1 MTRCTGS
8 RTCGVLAGGMLV
20 GLAASGAHAADCTP
34 PSPTA
39 HSYGASGCDA
49 QVNGGTFDTGTS
61 DYAAVFH
68 ATNHGSITVTAPVT
82 LRSAG
87 NEASGAYADNNG
99 AIHFNAPGST
109 LTMQGDHSNG
119 VHAFGSATVTGQL
132 DITSSGVR
140 AHAVFADYGGVIQLV
155 DSRIETHGEK
165 AAGLAVA
172 TGTIELRGA
181 SAITTTGDIA
191 PGVAL
196 TSGNSHVVV
205 DGQDSRIA
213 IHTTGLESTGAGAAE
228 GSGTILLNNVDAL
241 TEGDAAFG
249 LLAQTATTLQAQNT
263 TVSTTGPLAVGA
275 AAVSGGVVTLAG
287 GRITTSGYAAYGI
300 VARGENSRAD
310 ADGVTLA
317 TSGEQADGLH
327 VVDAAALT
335 FRNGLVTTT
344 GLNAS
349 GLVLLSQAGG
359 TLQRAE
365 IVGSTLAS
373 TRGAGIRVQDGPA
386 AVSISGSTVT
396 APLWLAIDASSS
408 PISVDVTAS
417 GSTLRGA
424 TRVGAAEGG
433 QPHVANVTLRDAS
446 TWWVTG
452 DANLTRLDNLDS
464 TVAFVAPTD
473 GVFHALTLRQYHST
487 NGVLALTSALGGDGS
502 PTDRLV
508 IDTGSATGVTQL
520 RISNAGGKGAL
531 TNEGIRVIE
540 VANGGSAPAGAFVL
554 AGRAVAGPF
563 EYSLYRGGLQQP
575 DDGNWYLRSQQLPDP
590 PTPPNPPNPP
600 APPDPPRPRYR
611 PEVPAYIATEY
622 AATSLFVHSLHDR
635 LGALPFSAAPA
646 GWLRLVGKT
655 GESGS
660 RSHDYAARADTVV
673 LQGGADIARGSLF
686 GQADRLHIGAM
697 LGYGHVQTDGLAA
710 GNAARAKGEVNGY
723 GAGVYATWFAQ
734 AAADTGPYVDS
745 WLQYVWFD
753 NAMRGDQLP
762 RVGYHSQAWNASLE
776 GGWAVALGGLPWRF
790 EPQVQVVWLQHRGV
804 DLTEPNG
811 TRIRGG
817 DTSGVVTRLGA
828 RVFRTLDR
836 EDGGRLQ
843 PYATLNWWHDQ
854 ASTSV
859 GFGDTVLGQLFPRD
873 RYELKLGLNARLA
886 RGWTS
891 WGNVAGEWGSQGF
904 RQYGV
909 RLGARYVW

>member
-228 GSGTILLNNVDAL
+228 GSGTILLNNVDVL

-335 FRNGLVTTT
+335 FRNGSVTTT

-424 TRVGAAEGG
+424 TRVGTAEGG

-446 TWWVTG
+446 SWWVTG

-531 TNEGIRVIE
+531 TSEGIRVIE

-611 PEVPAYIATEY
+611 PEVPAYIAT
-622 AATSLFVHSLHDR
+622 
-635 LGALPFSAAPA
+635 
-646 GWLRLVGKT
+646 
-655 GESGS
+655 
-660 RSHDYAARADTVV
+660 
-673 LQGGADIARGSLF
+673 
-686 GQADRLHIGAM
+686 M

-734 AAADTGPYVDS
+734 AAADTGPYVDT